1 MSTSIVLETI
11 GGTFQPQI
19 ARAIFLVKTEKFS
32 YRFCHLTIF
41 LVVFFQNQSD
51 QYVNDY
57 GNNQRYSPAIYTHC
71 YDTSGTRLFAA
82 GGPLQI
88 GLKGNYLSLFQWRN
102 LELHYM
108 SFLFLFKK
116 KKHLLLNKTKTKNCS
131 YKTAIYTHCYN
142 TSGTRLVDPCKLDFK
157 EIICLYFSDGTWN
170 LRFFCSFSKT

>member
-1 MSTSIVLETI
+1 MVEEII
-11 GGTFQPQI
+11 RNIFQPEI
-19 ARAIFLVKTEKFS
+19 APVIFLVKTHKCGS
-32 YRFCHLTIF
+32 RLSHLTIF
-41 LVVFFQNQSD
+41 LVCFLQNQSD

-108 SFLFLFKK
+108 SFLFSQKNIAKQRQKIVLTRQPSTLTATTPVVPNWWTPTNWTLRKLF
-116 KKHLLLNKTKTKNCS
+116 
-131 YKTAIYTHCYN
+131 
-142 TSGTRLVDPCKLDFK
+142 V
-157 EIICLYFSDGTWN
+157 YFSDGTWN
-170 LRFFCSFSKT
+170 WIIRLFCSFSKT